1 MKKIIAPLFIAA
13 ALYDGLLGLAGIAA
27 PAWVYAQLNMP
38 LPEHLGYVQ
47 LPALLMIVL
56 AFAFIAIAR
65 DPRGNKNLIWYG
77 VMVKVAFCLVAF
89 GHYFFGT
96 IPAMFLPFAIVDLVF
111 IGLFIWV
118 ERALASH

>member
-1 MKKIIAPLFIAA
+1 MKNWIAPLFVAA
-13 ALYDGLLGLAGIAA
+13 ALYDGLLGLIGVAV
-27 PAWVYAQLNMP
+27 PVWVYAQFNMP

-89 GHYFFGT
+89 GHFFFGT
-96 IPAMFLPFAIVDLVF
+96 IPAMLLPFAIVDLIF
-111 IGLFIWV
+111 IGLFIGA
-118 ERALASH
+118 ERAV